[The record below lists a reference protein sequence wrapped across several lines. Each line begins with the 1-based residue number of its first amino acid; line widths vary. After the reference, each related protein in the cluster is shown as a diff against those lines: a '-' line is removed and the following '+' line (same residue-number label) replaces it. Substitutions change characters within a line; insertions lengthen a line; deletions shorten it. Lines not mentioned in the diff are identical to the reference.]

1 MRIDAALLTDATAPT
16 HHRQTGFATNSDKS
30 MWKLVTAGNSGNH
43 PLLHSLNENA
53 GRQTWEWDENA
64 TREERAQVESLQQAF
79 SHFRHVQKHS
89 SDELLRMQSASKR
102 RGSVT
107 PSRIAKGKQ
116 PTDEQCKD
124 SVRSAMLLYETLQQD
139 DGHWPGDYGGPMFLM
154 PGLIITLYVT
164 GVMDTVLSARHKAE
178 MVRYLRNHQNQDGG
192 FGLHIEGPSTM
203 FGTALR
209 YVTRLE

>member
-1 MRIDAALLTDATAPT
+1 
-16 HHRQTGFATNSDKS
+16 
-30 MWKLVTAGNSGNH
+30 MWKFVTAGDSNHH

-64 TREERAQVESLQQAF
+64 SRKDQAEVESLQQGFA
-79 SHFRHVQKHS
+79 HFRHVQKHS
-89 SDELLRMQSASKR
+89 SDELLRMQSAGKR
-102 RGSVT
+102 RGIVT
-107 PSRIAKGKQ
+107 PAKVAKGKQ
-116 PTDEQCKD
+116 PTDQQCKE
-124 SVRSAMLLYETLQQD
+124 STRAALLFYETLQQD

-164 GVMDTVLSARHKAE
+164 GCIDTVLSVHHKDE
-178 MVRYLRNHQNQDGG
+178 MIRYLRNHQNQDGG

-209 YVTRLE
+209 YACSTH